1 MLTRSRLND
10 PGSSGARNLAMSAL
24 LVRRMEARE
33 TPMTRFLMVVAGGAI
48 ALASIAVPSTA
59 AARCVGCG
67 VGAGVVGAVAAGAI
81 IAGAASN
88 SYYGS
93 GYGYAP
99 GYAAGYAPAYG
110 YGGPGYYGG
119 GGYGYGYRGYGGA
132 TSDWAH
138 TDRDLVG
145 TR

>member
-1 MLTRSRLND
+1 MLARSRLND
-10 PGSSGARNLAMSAL
+10 PGSSGAGNLASAAL

-33 TPMTRFLMVVAGGAI
+33 TPMTKFLTVVAATGAFALGLI
-48 ALASIAVPSTA
+48 AAPSTA
-59 AARCVGCG
+59 DARCVGCG
-67 VGAGVVGAVAAGAI
+67 VGAGVGGAVAAGAI

-110 YGGPGYYGG
+110 YGGPTYYGG

-132 TSDWAH
+132 TS
-138 TDRDLVG
+138 
-145 TR
+145 